1 MVLGLR
7 SKHRKDGS
15 VQVNYLVHVQEI
27 KPWSPSQSPE
37 SSLSMSL
44 QWETGDQLSG
54 YLSPIVVDSK
64 IEFNK
69 SFVLPL
75 TLRREKRDR
84 DKFQKYNLEFHL
96 YEPRKDKPNKDQLL
110 GSAIVNLGD
119 FGIIDNVLS
128 VSVPITSK
136 KSSKSVA
143 QPVLFLNIQSNDKDE
158 TNSSSRSSLSKQSSL
173 EKNGQE
179 SASEVTNEEN
189 DGELEIASFTDD
201 EDDYTNSS
209 YKNNKDV
216 VESRKQGNEQLPALP
231 LGVGPPNNH
240 NTSSKLPER
249 SNTSV
254 RKEPAAPFLQSSF
267 STMGSHDKTVDPKT
281 RSRILEPGNR
291 CHGVQEDVVNTSGRT
306 KEGNPQPVITNSVS
320 KAARGVESSHEQ
332 SANSET
338 AKEDMKQE
346 GSEQDDRTPEE
357 KRQFSEDNLVGKFL
371 ASRKQDKLRSN
382 TLVSS
387 RKPAGGQGNIVSTN
401 KLKHLKSV
409 QLPKAGGFSGSGL
422 PTPSPNRADKDKA
435 IRTNDSVE
443 TGVPK
448 SESSNRKTEDM
459 SRIEMLEEEL
469 RETAA
474 IEAGLYSIVAEH
486 GSSTNKV
493 HAPARRL
500 SRFYL
505 HACKENYQERRVN
518 AARAIISGLV
528 LVSKS
533 CGNDVPRLTFW
544 LSNSVMLRAIV
555 FQTVGEPPILDANST
570 KKHKNGSKKV
580 SDDWQ
585 DPQTFIIALEKVEG
599 WIFSRIIESVWWQTL
614 TPHMQS
620 TATNASGKMM
630 GLTSKKTSGSK
641 NGLGNHQGNF
651 SIELWKKAFKDASE
665 RLCPT
670 RAEGHEC
677 GCLPVLPRL
686 VMEQLVG
693 RLDVAMF
700 NAILRE
706 SAEEMPTDPLS
717 DPIAD
722 LRVLPIPA
730 GRSSF
735 GAGAQLKNTIGTWS
749 RWLTDLFGIED
760 NDSHEDTDDLVDDK
774 KAEKAEFDTSFKA
787 FRLLHALSDLMM
799 LPFEMLADK
808 STRKEVCPTFSTPLI
823 RRVVCSFVPD
833 EFSPNPIPNEL
844 IEALDTEMQD
854 NEIEA
859 SEGSLI
865 NFPCIAPPSA
875 YKPPP
880 SHSLSTVIGIVGTQS
895 LRRSS
900 SSVLKKSYTSDDE
913 LDELDSPLTSI
924 IRDTSKGEQWFP
936 KGGRSIMRYQL
947 LREVWKDGE

>member
-15 VQVNYLVHVQEI
+15 IQVNYLVHVQEI
-27 KPWSPSQSPE
+27 KPWSSPVQSLEPSQCL
-37 SSLSMSL
+37 SLV
-44 QWETGDQLSG
+44 WENGDQMSG
-54 YLSPIVVDSK
+54 FLSPTLIDSK
-64 IEFNK
+64 IEFNQ

-75 TLRREKRDR
+75 TLRRDKRDR
-84 DKFQKYNLEFHL
+84 DKFQKNYLEFHL
-96 YEPRKDKPNKDQLL
+96 YEPRKDKPNKDHHL
-110 GSAIVNLGD
+110 GSAILNLGD
-119 FGIIDNVLS
+119 YGIIENVLS
-128 VSVPITSK
+128 VNIPINSK
-136 KSSKSVA
+136 KSSKSAA

-158 TNSSSRSSLSKQSSL
+158 TNSSTKSSLSKQSSMD
-173 EKNGQE
+173 KYGQE
-179 SASEVTNEEN
+179 SPSQVTNEEK
-189 DGELEIASFTDD
+189 DSELGIASFTDD
-201 EDDYTNSS
+201 DDDDDDEIDDYTHSS
-209 YKNNKDV
+209 YRNEKDSM
-216 VESRKQGNEQLPALP
+216 EGTKQGKEQRPVIPMGMESA
-231 LGVGPPNNH
+231 NIH
-240 NTSSKLPER
+240 NTTSKLPER
-249 SNTSV
+249 SMTSV
-254 RKEPAAPFLQSSF
+254 RKQELATPFLQSSF
-267 STMGSHDKTVDPKT
+267 STMGSHNKTGEPKT
-281 RSRILEPGNR
+281 RMRILEPGNGS
-291 CHGVQEDVVNTSGRT
+291 HELQEDK
-306 KEGNPQPVITNSVS
+306 KETVETLNEKNRIFEAN
-320 KAARGVESSHEQ
+320 KEEKKEVESGQGERIL
-332 SANSET
+332 
-338 AKEDMKQE
+338 EDKKQI
-346 GSEQDDRTPEE
+346 
-357 KRQFSEDNLVGKFL
+357 SEDNLVGKFL

-387 RKPAGGQGNIVSTN
+387 RKPPGGQGQGSNLTTN

-409 QLPKAGGFSGSGL
+409 QIPKSGGFSVNGPPSA
-422 PTPSPNRADKDKA
+422 SPNRVDKDKGVK
-435 IRTNDSVE
+435 TNESLE
-443 TGVPK
+443 IKVPK
-448 SESSNRKTEDM
+448 SEER

-493 HAPARRL
+493 HAPSRRL

-505 HACKENYQERRVN
+505 HSYKQNLQETRAN
-518 AARAIISGLV
+518 AAKAIVSGLV

-555 FQTVGEPPILDANST
+555 SQTVKDA
-570 KKHKNGSKKV
+570 HGSKKLP
-580 SDDWQ
+580 DDWR
-585 DPQTFIIALEKVEG
+585 DPQTFITALEKVEA
-599 WIFSRIIESVWWQTL
+599 WMFSRIVESVWWQTL

-620 TATNASGKMM
+620 TATNASGRMM

-641 NGLGNHQGNF
+641 NSLSNQQGNF
-651 SIELWKKAFKDASE
+651 SVELWKKAFKDACE

-670 RAEGHEC
+670 RAGGHEC

-706 SAEEMPTDPLS
+706 SEEEMPTDPLS
-717 DPIAD
+717 DPIGD

-730 GRSSF
+730 GKSSF

-760 NDSHEDTDDLVDDK
+760 NESHEDNDDFVDNK
-774 KAEKAEFDTSFKA
+774 FDTSFKA

-799 LPFEMLADK
+799 LPFEMLGDK
-808 STRKEVCPTFSTPLI
+808 SIRKEVCPTFSTPLI

-833 EFSPNPIPNEL
+833 EFSPNPIPNSL
-844 IEALDTEMQD
+844 IEALDTEIQD
-854 NEIEA
+854 DEIEA
-859 SEGSLI
+859 CEGSLV
-865 NFPCIAPPSA
+865 NFPCIAASST
-875 YKPPP
+875 YTPPP
-880 SHSLSTVIGIVGTQS
+880 SHSLSGVINIQGTQS

-924 IRDTSKGEQWFP
+924 ITDTSRVSSILKGPQWVP
-936 KGGRSIMRYQL
+936 KGGRSIVRYQL
-947 LREVWKDGE
+947 LRQVWKDGE

>member
-15 VQVNYLVHVQEI
+15 IQVNYLVHVQEI
-27 KPWSPSQSPE
+27 KPWSSPVQFLDPSQCL
-37 SSLSMSL
+37 SLV
-44 QWETGDQLSG
+44 WENGDQMSG
-54 YLSPIVVDSK
+54 YLSPTLIDSK
-64 IEFNK
+64 IEFNQ
-69 SFVLPL
+69 SFILPL
-75 TLRREKRDR
+75 TLRRDKRDR
-84 DKFQKYNLEFHL
+84 DKFQKNCLEFHL

-119 FGIIDNVLS
+119 YGIIENILS
-128 VSVPITSK
+128 VSVPISSK

-158 TNSSSRSSLSKQSSL
+158 TNSSSKSSLSKQSSM
-173 EKNGQE
+173 EKYGQE
-179 SASEVTNEEN
+179 SASEVTN
-189 DGELEIASFTDD
+189 DGELGIASFTDD
-201 EDDYTNSS
+201 DDDDDDADDDSKHSS
-209 YKNNKDV
+209 YQNNKDSM
-216 VESRKQGNEQLPALP
+216 EGTKQGNGKHPVLP
-231 LGVGPPNNH
+231 LGMES
-240 NTSSKLPER
+240 TSKHPER
-249 SNTSV
+249 SMTSV
-254 RKEPAAPFLQSSF
+254 RKEPASPFLQSSF
-267 STMGSHDKTVDPKT
+267 STMGSQNKTGEPKT
-281 RSRILEPGNR
+281 RMRILEPKNGS
-291 CHGVQEDVVNTSGRT
+291 HGVQED
-306 KEGNPQPVITNSVS
+306 KEGNPPPVITNSVS
-320 KAARGVESSHEQ
+320 KVASLHEQ
-332 SANSET
+332 SGNSEAT
-338 AKEDMKQE
+338 KEDM
-346 GSEQDDRTPEE
+346 SEPESGQGEE
-357 KRQFSEDNLVGKFL
+357 KKQFSEDNLVGKFL

-387 RKPAGGQGNIVSTN
+387 RKTPGGQGQGQGQGQGSN

-409 QLPKAGGFSGSGL
+409 QIPKSGGISGNGI
-422 PTPSPNRADKDKA
+422 PPASPNRDKDK
-435 IRTNDSVE
+435 
-443 TGVPK
+443 GVK
-448 SESSNRKTEDM
+448 SESSGVSKSEER

-505 HACKENYQERRVN
+505 HSCKQNLQERRVN
-518 AARAIISGLV
+518 AAKAIVSGLV

-544 LSNSVMLRAIV
+544 LSNSVMLRGIV
-555 FQTVGEPPILDANST
+555 SQSVGDSQSKN
-570 KKHKNGSKKV
+570 KHGSIKV
-580 SDDWQ
+580 PDNWR
-585 DPQTFIIALEKVEG
+585 DPQTFIVALEKVEA
-599 WIFSRIIESVWWQTL
+599 WMFSRIVESVWWQTL
-614 TPHMQS
+614 TPHMQAS
-620 TATNASGKMM
+620 STNATGKMM
-630 GLTSKKTSGSK
+630 GLSSKKTSGSK
-641 NGLGNHQGNF
+641 NGLGNQQGNL
-651 SIELWKKAFKDASE
+651 SVELWKKAFKDTCE

-670 RAEGHEC
+670 RAGGHEC

-706 SAEEMPTDPLS
+706 SEEDMPTDPLS
-717 DPIAD
+717 DPIGD

-760 NDSHEDTDDLVDDK
+760 NDSHEEENDDTN
-774 KAEKAEFDTSFKA
+774 FKA

-799 LPFEMLADK
+799 LPFEMLGDK
-808 STRKEVCPTFSTPLI
+808 SIRKEVCPTFSTPLI

-833 EFSPNPIPNEL
+833 EFSPNPIPNSL
-844 IEALDTEMQD
+844 IQALDAEIQD
-854 NEIEA
+854 EEIEA
-859 SEGSLI
+859 FDGSHSQI
-865 NFPCIAPPSA
+865 HFPCIAPSST
-875 YKPPP
+875 YTPPP
-880 SHSLSTVIGIVGTQS
+880 SHSLSGVINMEGAQS

-900 SSVLKKSYTSDDE
+900 SSVSVLKKSYTSDDE

-924 IRDTSKGEQWFP
+924 ITDSSRVSSSSKGPQWVP
-936 KGGRSIMRYQL
+936 KGGRSIARYQL